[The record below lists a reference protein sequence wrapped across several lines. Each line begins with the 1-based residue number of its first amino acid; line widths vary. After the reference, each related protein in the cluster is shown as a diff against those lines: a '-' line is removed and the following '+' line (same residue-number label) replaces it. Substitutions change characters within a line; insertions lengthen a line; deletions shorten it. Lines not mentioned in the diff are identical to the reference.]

1 MTNVEDKQVGGTP
14 PQQQDKQ
21 PGIESK
27 MKPLPTQPREYVG
40 SGKLKGRVAIITGG
54 DSGIGRAVALAY
66 AKEGANLVLNYL
78 SEEHS
83 DAEETKRLAEEAGA
97 QVVLAPGDIS
107 EPGTSDMIVK
117 TALDT
122 FNQIDILVN
131 NAGVG
136 DHMQAAA
143 NVDDETWNRVMDINV
158 TGVMRCIR
166 RILPH
171 FEENGGGTIINM
183 ASLAGLTGGRGGLTY
198 TAAKHA
204 VVGMTK
210 NVASHYGPFNIRA
223 NAIAPGHVETGFSAK
238 MTKLD
243 SFGMKQATRGTN
255 MITKAG
261 KVSDIANIALF
272 LASEQSS
279 LINGVTITAD
289 GGWSAY

>member
-1 MTNVEDKQVGGTP
+1 MALLENK
-14 PQQQDKQ
+14 
-21 PGIESK
+21 
-27 MKPLPTQPREYVG
+27 
-40 SGKLKGRVAIITGG
+40 VAIITGSG
-54 DSGIGRAVALAY
+54 AGIGKEIATTY
-66 AKEGANLVLNYL
+66 AKEGAKVVIADFN
-78 SEEHS
+78 
-83 DAEETKRLAEEAGA
+83 EEALNATVNELNESGYIAFGVQVNVAKEEDVQQMIEATIA
-97 QVVLAPGDIS
+97 Q
-107 EPGTSDMIVK
+107 
-117 TALDT
+117 
-122 FNQIDILVN
+122 FNRIDILVN

-171 FEENGGGTIINM
+171 FEEHGGGTIINM
-183 ASLAGLTGGRGGLTY
+183 ASLAGVTGGRGGLTY

-210 NVASHYGPFNIRA
+210 NIASHYGPLNIRA

-243 SFGMKQATRGTN
+243 PFGMKQATRGTN
-255 MITKAG
+255 MMTKAG
-261 KVSDIANIALF
+261 QVSDIANIALF